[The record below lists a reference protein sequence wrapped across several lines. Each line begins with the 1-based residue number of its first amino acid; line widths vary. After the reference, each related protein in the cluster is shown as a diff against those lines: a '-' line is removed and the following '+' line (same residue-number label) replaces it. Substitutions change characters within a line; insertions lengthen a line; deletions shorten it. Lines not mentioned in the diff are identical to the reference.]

1 MQSAPIKQVIPGFR
15 IWPVICKES
24 LNPPNAMNGNKP
36 EKPVSKDLPESP
48 PPVALP
54 PDTFG
59 DPDLAMLEEA
69 IEVTEAKTRESN
81 GES

>member
-1 MQSAPIKQVIPGFR
+1 
-15 IWPVICKES
+15 
-24 LNPPNAMNGNKP
+24 MNGNKP
-36 EKPVSKDLPESP
+36 EKPVSKDLAESP